1 MADDEIS
8 QKLPVFKPSGQ
19 GAGKDLV
26 GLQHQ
31 KIMAEGWWAGQF
43 KQKYLAFAGTRYVDG
58 IHVYN
63 TNVNI
68 GKRAKVREP
77 KAVDFLEAIGMST
90 HDIYKLGRA
99 YANDGVSKIKFRWT
113 PKFKYEENDFKA
125 ILEHVINAIPLFD
138 KIVVTNTF
146 DAKHEA
152 PWVEKPMYKRDFRQ
166 SFASIKDRKRHV
178 VSINDAKMMIYD
190 KAGNDLNDTLKSYE
204 YDAIATLV
212 MRSGPAFLELESTTH
227 TIAPYQTTHFTPAS
241 GGHFGTGPKLEDVI
255 YAKVTTTETYKQPL
269 QTAIDGKFNDYKM
282 KEIPF
287 FSGCSVCGD
296 GDTIESA
303 GFAQPFWDFRV
314 ESMMYTKNEN
324 DALFY
329 SKTRSFTVGKMK
341 IRGTYY
347 MRVDG
352 LDNTG
357 AKDLM
362 EALGTYADFDVRKKK
377 KSGFS
382 KFVGRLTK
390 FVGKALKLISLVSYY
405 MPTVRVQ
412 MQAIMWGLNGGKSWG
427 ISKQDYLQQASIIIM
442 TAFGTA
448 VTIASMG
455 SAGPAMKAFHAA
467 MAAYG
472 IYNGVESIEEMK
484 ESAEYQK
491 ELAKL
496 DEAQKKLVEDA
507 LEEENMSTEVDEGG
521 IDDSIFMPL
530 DRDMREMETPMFAE
544 GSELQLKFT
553 EGIT

>member
-1 MADDEIS
+1 
-8 QKLPVFKPSGQ
+8 
-19 GAGKDLV
+19 
-26 GLQHQ
+26 
-31 KIMAEGWWAGQF
+31 
-43 KQKYLAFAGTRYVDG
+43 
-58 IHVYN
+58 
-63 TNVNI
+63 
-68 GKRAKVREP
+68 
-77 KAVDFLEAIGMST
+77 
-90 HDIYKLGRA
+90 
-99 YANDGVSKIKFRWT
+99 
-113 PKFKYEENDFKA
+113 
-125 ILEHVINAIPLFD
+125 
-138 KIVVTNTF
+138 
-146 DAKHEA
+146 
-152 PWVEKPMYKRDFRQ
+152 
-166 SFASIKDRKRHV
+166 
-178 VSINDAKMMIYD
+178 
-190 KAGNDLNDTLKSYE
+190 
-204 YDAIATLV
+204 
-212 MRSGPAFLELESTTH
+212 
-227 TIAPYQTTHFTPAS
+227 
-241 GGHFGTGPKLEDVI
+241 
-255 YAKVTTTETYKQPL
+255 
-269 QTAIDGKFNDYKM
+269 
-282 KEIPF
+282 
-287 FSGCSVCGD
+287 
-296 GDTIESA
+296 
-303 GFAQPFWDFRV
+303 
-314 ESMMYTKNEN
+314 
-324 DALFY
+324 
-329 SKTRSFTVGKMK
+329 
-341 IRGTYY
+341 